1 MKYIFIS
8 ESLCR
13 RTLFNSTM
21 AEVDRISKTIGDAH
35 ICGNIKVGTSVLPLN
50 IRHIYLAVGE
60 GFYKSYHS
68 KM

>member
-1 MKYIFIS
+1 
-8 ESLCR
+8 
-13 RTLFNSTM
+13 M